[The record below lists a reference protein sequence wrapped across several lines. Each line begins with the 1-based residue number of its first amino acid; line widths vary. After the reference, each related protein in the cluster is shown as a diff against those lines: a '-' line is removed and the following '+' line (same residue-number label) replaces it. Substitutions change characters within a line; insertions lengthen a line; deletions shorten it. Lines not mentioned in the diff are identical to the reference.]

1 MLLLEK
7 INQFFGVGNVTL
19 RSSSKSVEYSVT
31 SIEDINT
38 YIIPH
43 FLKYPLLSKKGAD
56 FLLFKSIIDLMN
68 EKEHLK
74 LDGLTKIIAIRAS
87 LNLGL
92 SSTLKENFSDIIQ
105 IGRPVLKEL
114 DIPNYNWLVGF
125 SEGEGSFS
133 IGLSK
138 SELYKTGYKVS
149 LSFSIS
155 QHNRDILLMEKFAK
169 FTSCGNISVTKDI
182 NQYVTF
188 KVTKLSDI
196 VSKILPLFSKYSL
209 QGSKKLD
216 FEDFKKAVLIV
227 NNKEHLTEE
236 GINIIMKL
244 KEGLNLK
251 REWKKD

>member
-74 LDGLTKIIAIRAS
+74 LDGLTKIIAIIAS

-114 DIPNYNWLVGF
+114 DIPNYN
-125 SEGEGSFS
+125 
-133 IGLSK
+133 
-138 SELYKTGYKVS
+138 
-149 LSFSIS
+149 
-155 QHNRDILLMEKFAK
+155 
-169 FTSCGNISVTKDI
+169 
-182 NQYVTF
+182 
-188 KVTKLSDI
+188 
-196 VSKILPLFSKYSL
+196 
-209 QGSKKLD
+209 
-216 FEDFKKAVLIV
+216 
-227 NNKEHLTEE
+227 
-236 GINIIMKL
+236 
-244 KEGLNLK
+244 
-251 REWKKD
+251 

>member
-1 MLLLEK
+1 
-7 INQFFGVGNVTL
+7 
-19 RSSSKSVEYSVT
+19 
-31 SIEDINT
+31 
-38 YIIPH
+38 
-43 FLKYPLLSKKGAD
+43 
-56 FLLFKSIIDLMN
+56 MN

-155 QHNRDILLMEKFAK
+155 QHNNDIYLMKKIAK
-169 FTSCGNISVTKDI
+169 YINCGIVYESKDS

-188 KVTKLSDI
+188 RVNKLLDI

-216 FEDFKKAVLIV
+216 FEDFKKVVLIV
-227 NNKEHLTEE
+227 NSKEYLTEE
-236 GINIIMKL
+236 GINIIIKL
-244 KEGLNLK
+244 KEGMNLK
-251 REWKKD
+251 RKWKKD